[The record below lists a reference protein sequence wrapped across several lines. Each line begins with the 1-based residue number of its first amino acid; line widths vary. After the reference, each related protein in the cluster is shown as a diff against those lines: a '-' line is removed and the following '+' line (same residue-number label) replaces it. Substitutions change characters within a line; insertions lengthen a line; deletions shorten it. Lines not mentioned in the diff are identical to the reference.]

1 MSWMSSQYASPKPT
15 MKKLQINPT
24 CKRENI
30 YIFKPSTLFSVVL
43 PNGEVDSVFYC
54 CVVYQKCCFFV
65 FFVRLSS
72 KNLDRPKQLYSSWIL
87 AWRNSDNKQFC
98 QPASPIF
105 KTQRFLFHRWVGEF
119 SSLRMDHNS
128 GSKKGKLLT
137 NDPDRIRVFFC
148 KSWKHL
154 GMINLNNEWFK
165 WHFKKRSSLPTLI
178 QVASPRKT
186 K

>member
-30 YIFKPSTLFSVVL
+30 YFQTFNVIFGCFAEWWSRFCFLLLCGVSKMF
-43 PNGEVDSVFYC
+43 
-54 CVVYQKCCFFV
+54 FFV

-105 KTQRFLFHRWVGEF
+105 KTQRFFFHRWVGEF

-137 NDPDRIRVFFC
+137 NDLDRIRVFFC